1 VAPPVDPILLLHGQ
15 PGSARDWDAVRTAIG
30 NRAVTVAIDR
40 PGWDRRSRPADLPG
54 NAEAGLAALDARAIE
69 RATVVGHS
77 FGGAVAA
84 WLAAEHPERVGAL
97 VLAAPSANVASLN
110 RFDRVLAAPLVGPLL
125 GATALATA
133 GVALTTTALRGRI
146 APALALDSGYLKL
159 AGRTMLRPTA
169 WRAFAAEQRTLV
181 ARLPSLEA
189 RLGRISAP
197 TTIAIGTA
205 DRIVPVSAARELAS
219 QIAGAELVTLGGAT
233 HLLPQ
238 QRAAALAELIVSAA
252 STRE

>member
-1 VAPPVDPILLLHGQ
+1 VPALADPILLLHGQ
-15 PGSARDWDAVRTAIG
+15 PGSARDWDAVRSAIG
-30 NRAVTVAIDR
+30 DRAVTVAIDR
-40 PGWDRRSRPADLPG
+40 PGWDGRSAAADLAG
-54 NAEAGLAALDARAIE
+54 NAEAALAALDAQGID

-84 WLAAEHPERVGAL
+84 WLGAEHPERVSAL

-110 RFDRVLAAPLVGPLL
+110 RLDRVLAAPLVGALL
-125 GATALATA
+125 GATALASA
-133 GVALTTTALRGRI
+133 GVTLTTTPLRRRI
-146 APALALDSGYLKL
+146 APALALDSRYLQL
-159 AGRTMLRPTA
+159 AGRIMLRPAA
-169 WRAFAAEQRTLV
+169 WRAFTAEQRTLV

-189 RLGRISAP
+189 RLGKISVT

-219 QIAGAELVTLGGAT
+219 QIAGADLVTLEGAT

-238 QRAAALAELIVSAA
+238 QRAASLAELIVAAA
-252 STRE
+252 SNPE